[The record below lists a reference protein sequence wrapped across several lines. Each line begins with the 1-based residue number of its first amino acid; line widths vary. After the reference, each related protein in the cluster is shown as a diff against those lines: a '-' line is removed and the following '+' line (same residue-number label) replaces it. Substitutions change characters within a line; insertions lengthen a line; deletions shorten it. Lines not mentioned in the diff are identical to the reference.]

1 MSFVPNSL
9 NEQLSLFD
17 SFTGLTAREKKF
29 LDRSWAK
36 YFSEYIFP
44 KIDEKPYAVL
54 YSEKDSR
61 PNTPVNIQVGALL
74 LKELTG
80 MSDDETVLAL
90 MFDVRFQYALHTTSY
105 REQPLNDRT
114 LGRFRARLLAYEKET
129 GIDLI
134 HNTIQKLS
142 AEMAQ
147 IMKIDQSLK
156 RMDSMMVASNIK
168 RMGRLELLYTCVSNL
183 AKEAKKAGMELP
195 ENLLHYTEDDD
206 RNRVIYHN
214 RSEETQNKILT
225 VLGDA
230 ATLKELC
237 ATDYAE
243 SVNYGLLVRV
253 LDEQAVFNG
262 DGSYRLRTKEDGG
275 MDASILQNPADP
287 DATYREKA
295 GKQNR
300 GYAANLTEAC
310 GGEGSIVTDYQ
321 YDTNTHSDAAFIK
334 EAIESAPD
342 QEEKTVIVADGAYCG
357 KEIQKAAEEKKIEVV
372 NTNLTGRQAQDILAD
387 FHFSEDGKRVTEC
400 PAGKTPKSC
409 SYNASTGQCQVS
421 FPKSECAGCPL
432 KDKCHPK
439 MYKRVAKKSISK
451 NGRERAIQQRT
462 RNSESFIKRSRFRNG
477 VETLPSILR
486 RKYRVDQMP
495 VRGLL
500 ATKLYYG
507 FKIGAL
513 NISKF
518 CQCMRKREK
527 CAQNAV
533 IA

>member
-1 MSFVPNSL
+1 M
-9 NEQLSLFD
+9 
-17 SFTGLTAREKKF
+17 
-29 LDRSWAK
+29 
-36 YFSEYIFP
+36 
-44 KIDEKPYAVL
+44 
-54 YSEKDSR
+54 
-61 PNTPVNIQVGALL
+61 
-74 LKELTG
+74 KELTG

-253 LDEQAVFNG
+253 LDEQAVLNG

-295 GKQNR
+295 GK
-300 GYAANLTEAC
+300 
-310 GGEGSIVTDYQ
+310 
-321 YDTNTHSDAAFIK
+321 
-334 EAIESAPD
+334 
-342 QEEKTVIVADGAYCG
+342 
-357 KEIQKAAEEKKIEVV
+357 
-372 NTNLTGRQAQDILAD
+372 
-387 FHFSEDGKRVTEC
+387 
-400 PAGKTPKSC
+400 
-409 SYNASTGQCQVS
+409 
-421 FPKSECAGCPL
+421 
-432 KDKCHPK
+432 
-439 MYKRVAKKSISK
+439 
-451 NGRERAIQQRT
+451 
-462 RNSESFIKRSRFRNG
+462 
-477 VETLPSILR
+477 
-486 RKYRVDQMP
+486 
-495 VRGLL
+495 
-500 ATKLYYG
+500 
-507 FKIGAL
+507 
-513 NISKF
+513 
-518 CQCMRKREK
+518 
-527 CAQNAV
+527 
-533 IA
+533 

>member
-9 NEQLSLFD
+9 NEQLFLLD
-17 SFTGLTAREKKF
+17 SFTGLTARERKF
-29 LDRSWAK
+29 LDRSWA
-36 YFSEYIFP
+36 
-44 KIDEKPYAVL
+44 
-54 YSEKDSR
+54 
-61 PNTPVNIQVGALL
+61 
-74 LKELTG
+74 
-80 MSDDETVLAL
+80 ETVLAL

-134 HNTIQKLS
+134 HNTIQELS

-147 IMKIDQSLK
+147 VMKIDQSLK

-168 RMGRLELLYTCVSNL
+168 RMGRLELLYTCVSKL

-195 ENLLHYTEDDD
+195 ENLIHYTQDDD
-206 RNRVIYHN
+206 RKRVIYHN

-225 VLGDA
+225 VLRDA

-243 SVNYGLLVRV
+243 SVNYGLLIRV
-253 LDEQAVFNG
+253 LKEQAVCNE

-287 DATYREKA
+287 DAPYREKA

-310 GGEGSIVTDYQ
+310 GEEGSIVTDYQ
-321 YDTNTHSDAAFIK
+321 YDTNTHSDVALIK

-342 QEEKTVIVADGAYCG
+342 QEEKIVIVADGAYCG
-357 KEIQKAAEEKKIEVV
+357 KEIQKAAEEKNIEVA
-372 NTNLTGRQAQDILAD
+372 NTNLTGRQAEDILAD

-400 PAGKTPKSC
+400 PTGKTPKSC

-421 FPKSECAGCPL
+421 FHKSECAGGGPM
-432 KDKCHPK
+432 KDNSHPK
-439 MYKRVAKKSISK
+439 MYKRVAKKTISN
-451 NGRERAIQQRT
+451 NGRERAIQQHT
-462 RNSESFIKRSRFRNG
+462 RNSETFIRRSRFRNE
-477 VETLPSILR
+477 VEALPSILR

-500 ATKLYYG
+500 ATKLFYG

-513 NISKF
+513 NIFKF
-518 CQCMRKREK
+518 CQCMRKRGSVP
-527 CAQNAV
+527 Q
-533 IA
+533 I